1 MITTPTTGAETE
13 KLSTLT
19 PRLTQT
25 TTSISNPFT
34 PELTVNHT
42 QDGFEEFDNNYDYI
56 ASLPTDSFSEFQFRD
71 LLERAGSW
79 ELPEAYKAI
88 VRIECPETGRIT
100 EKAYKSQRR
109 ADKFVHKSQ
118 SVGRTVTAYSSD
130 TLFYSPGFESLGL
143 EDN

>member
-1 MITTPTTGAETE
+1 MITTPTTGAEKE

-56 ASLPTDSFSEFQFRD
+56 ASLPTASFSEFQFRD

-88 VRIECPETGRIT
+88 VRIEDPETGRII
-100 EKAYKSQRR
+100 ERAYKSQRR
-109 ADKFVHKSQ
+109 ADKFVNKSQ

-143 EDN
+143 ENN